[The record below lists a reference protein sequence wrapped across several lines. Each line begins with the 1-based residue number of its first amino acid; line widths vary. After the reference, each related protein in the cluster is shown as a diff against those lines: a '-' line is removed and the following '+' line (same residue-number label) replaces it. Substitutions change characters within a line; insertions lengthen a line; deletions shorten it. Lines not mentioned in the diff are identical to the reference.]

1 MKIYIITRGFPT
13 NKDPQWGCFEL
24 DQARA
29 LISLGHEVVMLY
41 VDNRFRLYWRNFGIS
56 ITNVNGISY
65 CGIYVLPGKI
75 VNLFSHVVKL
85 KFRAWQLMIV
95 FKKALDLFGK
105 PDIIY
110 AHYMANIASAVNIKD
125 KYNIPLV
132 GIEHW
137 SELTKDVLSPNIRKI
152 GKEAYYGVDCLL
164 AVSQSLRFHI
174 KRHFGIESTVVYDML
189 GEEFVTSRMSIKKSN
204 RFRFIAIGS
213 LFAIKN
219 YQKLIVA
226 FAKSRIAEEGCKMVI
241 VGDGPER
248 QKLER
253 TIKDLNLDD
262 NVSLLGRKTKN
273 EIVNILAE
281 SHVFVLSSE
290 NETFGVAC
298 IEALSQGLPA
308 IATRCGG
315 PEEFINDNNGL
326 LVEPNNL
333 DSMASAMR
341 IIYQNYSEYDTMA
354 IAESC
359 RKLFAPSV
367 IAKQLTEIFENII
380 QLKNIQK

>member
-1 MKIYIITRGFPT
+1 MKIFFITRGLPT
-13 NKDPQWGCFEL
+13 NNDPQWGCFEL

-29 LISLGHEVVMLY
+29 LVSLGHEVVMLY
-41 VDNRFRLYWRNFGIS
+41 VDNRFRLYWRNIGIS
-56 ITNVNGISY
+56 ITKENGISY

-85 KFRAWQLMIV
+85 RFRAWQLMIV
-95 FKKALDLFGK
+95 YKKAVDLFGK

-110 AHYMANIASAVNIKD
+110 AHYMANIASAVNIKH

-137 SELTKDVLSPNIRKI
+137 SELTKDVLSSNIRKM
-152 GKEAYYGVDCLL
+152 GKVAYSGVDCLL
-164 AVSQSLRFHI
+164 AVSQSLQFHI

-189 GEEFVTSRMSIKKSN
+189 GEEFVFSRLSIEKSS
-204 RFRFIAIGS
+204 RFRFIAVGS
-213 LFAIKN
+213 LFVIKN
-219 YQKLIVA
+219 YQMLIDA
-226 FAKSRIAEEGCKMVI
+226 FAKSRLADEGCTMII

-248 QKLER
+248 LKLEK
-253 TIKDLNLDD
+253 TIKELNLDEK
-262 NVSLLGRKTKN
+262 VSLLGRKTKD

-290 NETFGVAC
+290 KETFGVAC

-315 PEEFINDNNGL
+315 PEEFINESNGL
-326 LVEPNNL
+326 LVEPNNS

-341 IIYQNYSEYDTMA
+341 KIFVNYSEYDTKA

-359 RKLFAPSV
+359 RNRFAPSV
-367 IAKQLTEIFENII
+367 IAKQLIEIFENSI
-380 QLKNIQK
+380 K